1 MIDRA
6 KKATWYFFL
15 GLLIVVAISLSV
27 IRLLLLTVGDYKTEL
42 ERKIYQMTE
51 IPVKISVLGSNM
63 RGINPEIVLE
73 KVSVL
78 PEPGSKKSPI
88 KLEELRIGINL
99 IDLIFTQQILPSSSV
114 TLVGVKLSIVRELDG
129 RLSIVGLN
137 AGESKQPYWLLKGG
151 QYEVLKSEITW
162 LDKQR
167 NTTPVIFESID
178 FLIKNDPDS
187 QGHEIHLI
195 SQLPKA
201 IGKSLRVSMAIQG
214 NVFEAGSV
222 EGVVYIKG
230 DDIRL
235 AEVLTG
241 EKPLGLEII
250 SGVGDFEIWSQWEQS
265 KNIALTGNIQAKN
278 LRLKRQKKTF
288 KVESLRTGFNVS
300 NQLSGWQ
307 VGVTNFIAKTDNK
320 TRRAATFDFSG
331 NAELNQL
338 AASITFVDLEQLSE
352 LVHFFAPLD
361 KKKKALLAKLKLK
374 GQIKD
379 FSGYLD
385 TQNNS
390 YAVNGVFENV
400 FSSALTDFPQI
411 ENLTGSVQGTNDQG
425 EIGLT
430 TLKGSLFFSKFFR
443 QPIFIEQLFGKL
455 SWKQLTDY
463 WLIQSD
469 QLILNVKDAET
480 KSKLK
485 LKISKNDKSI
495 FMDLHSSFSKLNDVS
510 TISEYYPVSI
520 MHENILNWLD
530 NAFVSGQIKKG
541 GLLVYG
547 ELDQFP
553 FNHGQG
559 VFEVLLDAT
568 KVELQFAPDWPH
580 LTNVNAEILF
590 QKDSLMVTA
599 EHAEV
604 NGMNITQTLVQIP
617 SFKNS
622 NYLLVEGRAQGRVTN
637 GLRFL
642 QETPLHHTVDMLL
655 DQTIPSGFLKVE
667 LDFKVPFVDTLSAE
681 VNGVA
686 RLKQAALNIKSINL
700 DVIEIVGDLKFNE
713 MGLIGDNVSAKALG
727 YSVLINIDSNEFS
740 TSVSVDGKTDFSQ
753 LQKQFSFL
761 NTEMLTTERI
771 RGETD
776 YRVMMDSPAA
786 EGEKTILNI
795 NTDLLGI
802 SIDLPGLLKKEITQ
816 GKGLNL
822 NLALSDQYLFPLSI
836 NYNDN
841 IKVEMNVDKQQG
853 TMHSAHIVYG
863 NGLAVIPIEKGITI
877 DINQDALE
885 ISQWV
890 SFFGDLDNGNQ
901 ATSQSINK
909 ISVIS
914 KDLQWKNSH
923 YGGFEFLAK
932 TSEQQWL
939 GSLDCSAAKGTFTI
953 PFDRNGNDKIKLKM
967 DYLNLSE
974 IMTFNF
980 QTDGFGSGELPLI
993 DVFSEQL
1000 LWQSENIGR
1009 FEIESERVIDG
1020 IKFNRISVSAEGYE
1034 IEMSADWSKQAQGSL
1049 TRFSGILSADDMGGM
1064 LSHIGIAN
1072 DIKETSANIG
1082 YSGHWPNSP
1091 FHFSAAEMDAKINAQ
1106 LKNGRISSIEPG
1118 FGRVLGL
1125 IAIEQWVKR
1134 LSLDFGDLY
1143 KKGLS
1148 FNSISGSF
1156 EITKGKASTNDLLV
1170 DAIPAR
1176 ITIKG
1181 DADLVEK
1188 TLDYNISVVPK
1199 SAGAIPIV
1207 GHIVGEIAGSIS
1219 EGLISDYEEGYF
1231 FGSKYKI
1238 TGSWDDIEV
1247 TSVDK

>member
-1 MIDRA
+1 M

-27 IRLLLLTVGDYKTEL
+27 IRLLLLTVGGYKTEL
-42 ERKIYQMTE
+42 EKKIYQMTE

-78 PEPGSKKSPI
+78 PEAGSKKLPI

-99 IDLIFTQQILPSSSV
+99 IDLIFTQQILPSSSL

-129 RLSIVGLN
+129 RLSIEGLN
-137 AGESKQPYWLLKGG
+137 TGESKQPYWLLKGG

-162 LDKQR
+162 WDKQR
-167 NTTPVIFESID
+167 KTKPVTFESID
-178 FLIKNDPDS
+178 LLIKNKPDS

-201 IGKSLRVSMAIQG
+201 IGKSLRVSMTIQG
-214 NVFEAGSV
+214 NVFEADSI

-230 DDIRL
+230 NDVRL
-235 AEVLTG
+235 AQVLTG
-241 EKPLGLEII
+241 EMPLGLEIT

-265 KNIALTGNIQAKN
+265 KNIALTGNVQAKN
-278 LRLKRQKKTF
+278 LRFKRQKKTF
-288 KVESLRTGFNVS
+288 KVESLRTGFNAS

-307 VGVTNFIAKTDNK
+307 AGVTNFIAKTNNK
-320 TRRAATFDFSG
+320 TRRAATFNFSG

-352 LVHFFAPLD
+352 FAHFFAPLD
-361 KKKKALLAKLKLK
+361 KKKKATLAKLKLK
-374 GQIKD
+374 GQIKG
-379 FSGYLD
+379 FSGYFD

-390 YAVNGVFENV
+390 YAVNGVFESI

-411 ENLTGSVQGTNDQG
+411 ENLTGSVQGTNEQG
-425 EIGLT
+425 EIGLN
-430 TLKGSLFFSKFFR
+430 TLKGSLFFSKLFR
-443 QPIFIEQLFGKL
+443 QPIFIEELSGKL

-485 LKISKNDKSI
+485 VKVSKNDKSA
-495 FMDLHSSFSKLNDVS
+495 FMDLHSSFSKLNDVG
-510 TISEYYPVSI
+510 TLSEYYPVSI
-520 MHENILNWLD
+520 MHENVLNWLD

-553 FNHGQG
+553 FIHGQG
-559 VFEVLLDAT
+559 VFEILLDAT

-580 LTNVNAEILF
+580 LTNVNAEIAF
-590 QKDSLMVTA
+590 QKDSLTVTA
-599 EHAEV
+599 KHAEV
-604 NGMNITQTLVQIP
+604 NGMNITQTVVKIP

-622 NYLLVEGRAQGRVTN
+622 HYLLVEGRAQGRVAN
-637 GLRFL
+637 GLKFL
-642 QETPLHHTVDMLL
+642 QKTPLHHTVDMLL

-667 LDFKVPFVDTLSAE
+667 LDFKIPFVDTLNAE

-686 RLKQAALNIKSINL
+686 HLRQAALNIKSINL

-727 YSVLINIDSNEFS
+727 YPVSINIDSHEFN

-761 NTEMLTTERI
+761 NTEMLIKERI
-771 RGETD
+771 KGETD
-776 YRVMMDSPAA
+776 YSVVMDLPAV
-786 EGEKTILNI
+786 EGEETTLKI
-795 NTDLLGI
+795 NTDLLGV
-802 SIDLPGLLKKEITQ
+802 SIDLPGFLKKETIQ
-816 GKGLNL
+816 EKALNL
-822 NLALSDQYLFPLSI
+822 NLALSDQELLPLSI

-841 IKVEMNVDKQQG
+841 IKVEMNIDKQQG
-853 TMHSAHIVYG
+853 SMHSAHIIYG
-863 NGLAVIPIEKGITI
+863 NGLAVVPTEKGITI
-877 DINQDALE
+877 DINQDSLD
-885 ISQWV
+885 ISQWM
-890 SFFGDLDNGNQ
+890 SFLGDFDKDKQ
-901 ATSQSINK
+901 EASHSINQ
-909 ISVIS
+909 ISIIS

-923 YGGFEFLAK
+923 YGQFEFLAK
-932 TSEQQWL
+932 ASEQQWQGNL
-939 GSLDCSAAKGTFTI
+939 ACSAAKGTFII
-953 PFDRNGNDKIKLKM
+953 PFNRKGDDKIKLKM
-967 DYLNLSE
+967 DYLNLSD
-974 IMTFNF
+974 IMTINF
-980 QTDGFGSGELPLI
+980 QTNDFGSGELPLI
-993 DVFSEQL
+993 DIFSEQL
-1000 LWQSENIGR
+1000 LWQSENIGT
-1009 FEIESERVIDG
+1009 FEIESKRIIDG
-1020 IKFNRISVSAEGYE
+1020 IKFNRISISAEDYE
-1034 IEMSADWSKQAQGSL
+1034 IEMSADWSKQAQGTI

-1072 DIKETSANIG
+1072 DIKETHANIG
-1082 YSGHWPNSP
+1082 YSGNWPNSP
-1091 FHFSAAEMDAKINAQ
+1091 FHFSAAEMNAKIKVQ
-1106 LKNGRISSIEPG
+1106 LENGRISSIEPG

-1148 FNSISGSF
+1148 FNSIAGSF
-1156 EITKGKASTNDLLV
+1156 EITQGKASTNDLLV

-1176 ITIKG
+1176 IIIKG
-1181 DADLVEK
+1181 DADIVEK
-1188 TLDYNISVVPK
+1188 TLDYNVAVVPK

-1247 TSVDK
+1247 TVVDK